1 MPIIFES
8 IVKSDKENGWFI
20 QLRDT
25 QDNRVLTCKDLV
37 EYETKI
43 QELAEPYGGHIDEVK
58 WLQEANLHP
67 SIIDAVRQEMQKFEE
82 KYKDDIE
89 K

>member
-8 IVKSDKENGWFI
+8 IVKSDKKNGWFI

-25 QDNRVLTCKDLV
+25 QDNRVLICEDLA
-37 EYETKI
+37 EYETK
-43 QELAEPYGGHIDEVK
+43 
-58 WLQEANLHP
+58 
-67 SIIDAVRQEMQKFEE
+67 MQKFEE